1 MRLAGE
7 EMKQLMRLG
16 FWVAFLPPLALA
28 QTASQNP
35 PQAASDASATT
46 LPQVNVIAAS
56 PLLGTGIE
64 RDLVPAQTQLFTSPD
79 IAREGSPNA
88 LQTLNDQAGGVTL
101 DSASGN
107 PNQPTLM
114 YHGFEASPLQG
125 TPQGVAVYVNGVR
138 FNQPFGDTVNWD
150 LIPDIAIDR
159 MNLEGSNPVY
169 GLNALGGSLNIQ
181 LKNGFTYQGAE
192 LVASGGSFGQA
203 QGQFQCGTQRDN
215 ESAYIGGN
223 VLHQDGWRNLQSSDI
238 INVFGDIGWRGDKAE
253 VHLGITAANTVLNG
267 PGTSPVELLNA
278 DPRAQFTAPNRISNQ
293 YLQLSL
299 SGNYD
304 INETTSLQALAHYS
318 NFLQRVVNGNAP
330 NDTPCNDG
338 SGLLCQGGGGYS
350 TTRGGAPIPDFLN
363 GGPYAELDDQTTN
376 TNGYGA
382 SMQVTNMDDVF
393 GWKNHLVGGIS
404 FDGAQT
410 EFDGVS
416 YIGGITPVTRVF
428 VGPGI
433 VIEEPGTNS
442 PVRVAISNAYWG
454 AYATDTLE
462 LTSKLA
468 MTLAGRF
475 NAAQI
480 DMNDQGGGDLSGN
493 HYYDHFNPAAGLT
506 YKVTPWLTAYA
517 GYSQA
522 NRAPTPAELSCASP
536 TQSCSLANF
545 FVGDPNLK
553 QVVAHTVEAGLRG
566 DFAPFEGGRLTY
578 NLGLY
583 YTDLQDD
590 IVFVNGVT
598 QGRAFFTNVGQT
610 RRQGIDAGLQIK
622 TDRLLAYINYSTI
635 EATFQSGFVES
646 AGNNPQ
652 ADANGNIAVHPG
664 NRLPGIPANL
674 VKFGA
679 QYRITDAWT
688 VGGTAVAQS
697 GTYLFGDDANL
708 NPKLPAYVVLNL
720 NTSYQVTPNIQ
731 LFALAQN
738 VTDQKYYTYGTF
750 SPTTSVFLSQAPN
763 ATNPRSYSPAAPV
776 GGFVGIRVTH

>member
-1 MRLAGE
+1 
-7 EMKQLMRLG
+7 
-16 FWVAFLPPLALA
+16 
-28 QTASQNP
+28 
-35 PQAASDASATT
+35 
-46 LPQVNVIAAS
+46 
-56 PLLGTGIE
+56 
-64 RDLVPAQTQLFTSPD
+64 
-79 IAREGSPNA
+79 
-88 LQTLNDQAGGVTL
+88 
-101 DSASGN
+101 
-107 PNQPTLM
+107 
-114 YHGFEASPLQG
+114 
-125 TPQGVAVYVNGVR
+125 
-138 FNQPFGDTVNWD
+138 
-150 LIPDIAIDR
+150 
-159 MNLEGSNPVY
+159 
-169 GLNALGGSLNIQ
+169 
-181 LKNGFTYQGAE
+181 
-192 LVASGGSFGQA
+192 
-203 QGQFQCGTQRDN
+203 
-215 ESAYIGGN
+215 
-223 VLHQDGWRNLQSSDI
+223 
-238 INVFGDIGWRGDKAE
+238 
-253 VHLGITAANTVLNG
+253 
-267 PGTSPVELLNA
+267 
-278 DPRAQFTAPNRISNQ
+278 
-293 YLQLSL
+293 
-299 SGNYD
+299 
-304 INETTSLQALAHYS
+304 
-318 NFLQRVVNGNAP
+318 
-330 NDTPCNDG
+330 
-338 SGLLCQGGGGYS
+338 
-350 TTRGGAPIPDFLN
+350 
-363 GGPYAELDDQTTN
+363 
-376 TNGYGA
+376 
-382 SMQVTNMDDVF
+382 
-393 GWKNHLVGGIS
+393 
-404 FDGAQT
+404 
-410 EFDGVS
+410 
-416 YIGGITPVTRVF
+416 
-428 VGPGI
+428 
-433 VIEEPGTNS
+433 
-442 PVRVAISNAYWG
+442 
-454 AYATDTLE
+454 
-462 LTSKLA
+462 
-468 MTLAGRF
+468 
-475 NAAQI
+475 
-480 DMNDQGGGDLSGN
+480 MNDQGGGDLSGN

-750 SPTTSVFLSQAPN
+750 SPTTSVFLAQAPN

-776 GGFVGIRVTH
+776 GGFVGIRITL

>member
-1 MRLAGE
+1 MRRCL
-7 EMKQLMRLG
+7 RIG
-16 FWVAFLPPLALA
+16 FCGVLLPGVALA
-28 QTASQNP
+28 QTASV
-35 PQAASDASATT
+35 TT
-46 LPQVNVIAAS
+46 LPEVNVIAAS
-56 PLLGTGIE
+56 PLLGTGID
-64 RDLVPAQTQLFTSPD
+64 RNLVPAQTQVFTTPD

-88 LQTLNDQAGGVTL
+88 LQTLNDQAAGVTL

-114 YHGFEASPLQG
+114 YHGFAASPLQG

-192 LVASGGSFGQA
+192 AVVSGGSFGQV
-203 QGQFQCGTQRDN
+203 QGQFQVGRQSGN

-223 VLHQDGWRNLQSSDI
+223 ILHQDGWRDLQSSDI
-238 INVFGDIGWRGDKAE
+238 YNVFGDIGWRGDKAE
-253 VHLGITAANTVLNG
+253 IHLGITAADTGLNG
-267 PGTSPVELLNA
+267 PGTSPVELLDVA
-278 DPRAQFTAPNRISNQ
+278 PRALFTAPNNIANT

-299 SGNYD
+299 SGTYD
-304 INETTSLQALAHYS
+304 VSDTTSLQAIAYYD
-318 NFLQRVVNGNAP
+318 NFLQRVTNGNAP

-338 SGLLCQGGGGYS
+338 SGLLCQAGGGVS
-350 TTRGGAPIPDFLN
+350 TTRGGGPIPDFLN
-363 GGPYAELDDQTTN
+363 GGPYSQLDSQTTN

-382 SMQVTNMDDVF
+382 SVQVTNTDDVF
-393 GWKNHLVGGIS
+393 GWKNQLVGGIS

-416 YIGGITPVTRVF
+416 FIGGLTPVTRVF

-433 VIEEPGTNS
+433 VIDEPGSNS
-442 PVRVAISNAYWG
+442 PVRVGISDAYWG

-468 MTLAGRF
+468 VTLAGRF

-480 DMNDQGGGDLSGN
+480 DLNDQSGGDLTGN
-493 HYYDHFNPAAGLT
+493 HAYDRFNPAVGAT
-506 YKVTPWLTAYA
+506 YKVTSWLIAYA
-517 GYSQA
+517 GYSEA

-553 QVVAHTVEAGLRG
+553 QVIAHTVEAGLRG
-566 DFAPFEGGRLTY
+566 NVVPFEGGHLTY

-583 YTDLQDD
+583 HTDLDDD
-590 IVFVNGVT
+590 IVFVNGPVL
-598 QGRAFFTNVGQT
+598 GRAFFTNVGQT
-610 RRQGIDAGLQIK
+610 RRQGIDAGLQLK
-622 TDRLLAYINYSTI
+622 TGRLLAYINYSYTD
-635 EATFQSGFVES
+635 ATFQTTFTES
-646 AGNNPQ
+646 AGSNPQ
-652 ADANGNIAVHPG
+652 ADANGNITVHPG
-664 NRLPGIPANL
+664 DRLPGIPANL
-674 VKFGA
+674 VKLGV
-679 QYRITDAWT
+679 QYKITDAWT

-697 GTYLFGDDANL
+697 GTYLFGDEANL
-708 NPKLPAYVVLNL
+708 NPKLPAYAVLNL
-720 NTSYQVTPNIQ
+720 NTSYQVTPHIQ
-731 LFALAQN
+731 IFGLLQN

-750 SPTTSVFLSQAPN
+750 SPTSSVFLAQAPN
-763 ATNPRSYSPAAPV
+763 ASNPRSYSPAAPI
-776 GGFVGIRVTH
+776 GGFLGLRVTL